1 LLDVWIAGLLAD
13 TPLSIHPR
21 IQQSVL
27 NFIRVCPCPSVVEK
41 IMAEKPTLLIVD
53 DEKPTREGLRAA
65 LEDRYDVYIAED
77 AQAAMNLLE
86 SENFDVMLTDFRL
99 PNEDGMKLIARAKSL
114 PKPPVCILM
123 TAYGSE
129 ELAVDAMKRGADDY
143 IAKGRLQIDEL
154 EMRIARALKQQ
165 TLEVENIS
173 LRRQLD
179 SKFGLENIVGQSPVM
194 AEIFEIVQQV
204 APTRATVLVLGE
216 SGTGK
221 ELIAKALH
229 QLSPRA
235 KLPFVTVH
243 CAALAPTLLE
253 SELFGHERGAFTG
266 AHERRIG
273 RFEQAQGGTLFLD
286 EIGEIDS
293 TIQVKLLRFLGE
305 RTFER
310 VGSNKTLSA
319 DVRLVAATNKNL
331 EELVKAGKFRE
342 DLFFRLRVV
351 EINLP
356 PLRERTGD
364 IPLLAQSFLREFA
377 KENGKAVNDFTLEA
391 LEALMNFSWPG
402 NVRELRTAIEH
413 AVVLCRSER
422 ISLRDLPPSV
432 RGISNSDMKL
442 LQGKDLT
449 VKDAEKQLIVRA
461 LKETDGNRTRAAE
474 KIGMSRRTF
483 HRKLHEYHLEG
494 F

>member
-1 LLDVWIAGLLAD
+1 
-13 TPLSIHPR
+13 
-21 IQQSVL
+21 
-27 NFIRVCPCPSVVEK
+27 
-41 IMAEKPTLLIVD
+41 MKPTLLIVD
-53 DEKPTREGLRAA
+53 DEKTTREGLRAA
-65 LEDRYDVYIAED
+65 LEERYDVYIAED
-77 AQAAMNLLE
+77 AQTAMELL
-86 SENFDVMLTDFRL
+86 SGENFDVLLTDFRL

-114 PKPPVCILM
+114 AKPPICILM

-129 ELAVDAMKRGADDY
+129 ELAVDAMKHGADDY

-165 TLEVENIS
+165 NLEVENVS
-173 LRRQLD
+173 LRKQLD
-179 SKFGLENIVGQSPVM
+179 SKFGLEKIIGQSPAM
-194 AEIFEIVQQV
+194 KEIFEIVQQV

-221 ELIAKALH
+221 ELIAKAVH

-235 KLPFVTVH
+235 KQPFVTVH

-286 EIGEIDS
+286 EIGEIDAA
-293 TIQVKLLRFLGE
+293 IQVKLLRFLGE
-305 RTFER
+305 KTFER
-310 VGSNKTLSA
+310 VGSNKTLTA

-331 EELVKAGKFRE
+331 EELVQAGKFRE

-351 EINLP
+351 EIALP
-356 PLRERTGD
+356 PLRERPGD
-364 IPLLAQSFLREFA
+364 IPLLAQAFLREFA
-377 KENGKAVNDFTLEA
+377 KENGKTVNDFTAEA
-391 LEALMNFSWPG
+391 LDALMSFSWPG
-402 NVRELRTAIEH
+402 NVREVRTAIEH

-432 RGISNSDMKL
+432 RGHLRPDTQIF
-442 LQGKDLT
+442 QEKDLT
-449 VKDAEKQLIVRA
+449 VKAAEKQLVVRA
-461 LKETDGNRTRAAE
+461 LKETGGNRTRAAQ